1 MLADRPYM
9 REPSYRPP
17 MSLTTIL
24 LIINVV
30 VFIGECVF
38 YGVGPGLGLAPRFPD
53 HDWFALGLYGLKHG
67 YVWQL
72 LTFQFMHAG
81 LLHLAMNG
89 WALFVFGRVV
99 EDTLG
104 KTRFLMLYLASGV
117 FGGLLQELAALIF
130 TKYFMVF
137 GAPVVGASAGILGIV
152 AAFAMLFPEQELRV
166 FLFYVIPIK
175 LRAKHLLFISL
186 GLATLGISFPNS
198 IFGGPVAHAAHMGGI
213 LMGLFFVQYIMH
225 WNFSWPGKRRMNRT
239 PTRELVNYSN
249 SKGGLLGRG
258 GPAAGESSNTEF
270 MSREV
275 DPILDKISAHGI
287 QSLTE
292 KERKIL
298 EAARNKVGKR

>member
-1 MLADRPYM
+1 MLADRQYM

-30 VFIGECVF
+30 VFIVECAF
-38 YGVGPGLGLAPRFPD
+38 YGVVPGLGLVPKFHPN
-53 HDWFALGLYGLKHG
+53 DWFALSLDGLKHWHI
-67 YVWQL
+67 WQL
-72 LTFQFMHAG
+72 ITFQFMHAG
-81 LLHLAMNG
+81 LLHLALNG
-89 WALFVFGRVV
+89 LGLFVFGGVM

-104 KTRFLMLYLASGV
+104 KPRFLTLYLASGV
-117 FGGLLQELAALIF
+117 FGGLLQEFAAWIWPQ
-130 TKYFMVF
+130 YFGV
-137 GAPVVGASAGILGIV
+137 PVVGASAGILGIV
-152 AAFAMLFPEQELRV
+152 AAFAMLYPEQQLQV
-166 FLFYVIPIK
+166 LLLPIT
-175 LRAKHLLFISL
+175 LRAKHLLFIY
-186 GLATLGISFPNS
+186 LAWAALGISFPTS
-198 IFGGPVAHAAHMGGI
+198 VFAGSVANVAHMGGM
-213 LMGLFFVQYIMH
+213 LMGLIYIQYFM
-225 WNFSWPGKRRMNRT
+225 NLNLSWPWKRGANRT
-239 PTRELVNYSN
+239 PKRELINYSN